1 MLWLGQ
7 PENQMADE
15 TIEDFTRTFLRR
27 LDAKLDR
34 VVERLDDLTVA
45 VREQGQRITS
55 LQVDIAHVPQRIDAV
70 ERRLDSLDRRAD
82 RIESRLGLIEA

>member
-34 VVERLDDLTVA
+34 VVERLDDLTVV

-55 LQVDIAHVPQRIDAV
+55 LQVDIAHGPQRIDAV
-70 ERRLDSLDRRAD
+70 ERPAGQSRPASGSDR
-82 RIESRLGLIEA
+82 ESTRPD